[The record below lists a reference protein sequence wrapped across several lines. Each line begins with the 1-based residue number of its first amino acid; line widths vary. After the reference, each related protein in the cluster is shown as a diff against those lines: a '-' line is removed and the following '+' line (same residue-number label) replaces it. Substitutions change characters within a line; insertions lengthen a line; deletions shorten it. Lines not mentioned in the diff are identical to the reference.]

1 MKDGTSMAEMVRF
14 VADAMKLKARMIA
27 RGQTAVKVKCGKC
40 SGYLHASIVG
50 KKNHI
55 HLHCDGPCQRR
66 MVE

>member
-14 VADAMKLKARMIA
+14 VADALKLKAKMIA
-27 RGQTAVKVKCGKC
+27 RGQTMVTMKCGKC
-40 SGYLHASIVG
+40 TGDLHARLAG

-55 HLHCDGPCQRR
+55 HLHCDGPCERR

>member
-1 MKDGTSMAEMVRF
+1 MKDGTSMTAMVAF
-14 VADAMKLKARMIA
+14 VEAAMKLKAKMIA
-27 RGQTAVKVKCGKC
+27 RGQTSVKVKCGRC
-40 SGYLHASIVG
+40 TGHLHASLVG